1 MGSILVVDDDGYV
14 LDSVSTLLEMSGLN
28 VIGCRS
34 ANEALEKFNTFDID
48 VVLSDINMPGT
59 TGIQLL
65 EQINKINPEIP
76 VILMTAFAEM
86 NMAVNALKKGAYDF
100 IIKPYLPDHL
110 KHSIDKAIKY
120 RKFMQS
126 ERNYKIML
134 EQEVE
139 KKTMELAK
147 ALDVTKHMSRELIY
161 RLTVAAEYKDAYT
174 GAHISRIVF
183 YSKKLAE
190 AMKLS
195 DEFIERITVASAMHD
210 IGKIGIPDG
219 ILLKPG
225 PLTKEEFEIIKTHT
239 TIGEKILSGSTNPF
253 VQMAASISL
262 NHHERWDGTGYPNG
276 LKGEEIPVEGRI
288 VIIADQYD
296 ALRSDRPYKS
306 KFSHE
311 KTFKIITEGDG
322 RTSPQHFDPAVLKI
336 FIKHS
341 SEFDEIFNTHQD

>member
-34 ANEALEKFNTFDID
+34 ANEALEKFNAFDID

-65 EQINKINPEIP
+65 EQINKINSEIP

-120 RKFMQS
+120 RQFMQS

-139 KKTMELAK
+139 KKTKELAK
-147 ALDVTKHMSRELIY
+147 ALDITKLMSRELIY

-195 DEFIERITVASAMHD
+195 DDFIEQITVASAMHD

-225 PLTKEEFEIIKTHT
+225 PLSKEEFEIIKTHT

-322 RTSPQHFDPAVLKI
+322 RTNPQHFDPAVLEL